1 MGYRLAMVSLLSVL
15 DDFQLVIE
23 AERLSGSNALDLDCL
38 YLIPSAH
45 LLHVRFE
52 GSGGA
57 GSISCNA
64 LAFPDDSQIVFGKE
78 GGEPV
83 TSTEFVLLDWFF
95 PLHVGFAVAA
105 AQSLT
110 AHDLTD
116 AHDLR
121 FTWFPRWAMFRGV

>member
-1 MGYRLAMVSLLSVL
+1 
-15 DDFQLVIE
+15 
-23 AERLSGSNALDLDCL
+23 
-38 YLIPSAH
+38 LIPSAH
-45 LLHVRFE
+45 LLHARFE

-64 LAFPDDSQIVFGKE
+64 LTFPDDSQVAFGKE

-83 TSTEFVLLDWFF
+83 ASTEFTLADWVLPLD
-95 PLHVGFAVAA
+95 LGFAVAA

-116 AHDLR
+116 VHTLSIS
-121 FTWFPRWAMFRGV
+121 WFPRWAMFRGV